1 LRVRAMKTFLLITD
15 GIIEWTGKII
25 SWLVA
30 VMTVVLGYEVLMRY
44 YFNAPTAWAY
54 DVSSMLGGT
63 FWILG
68 AGYTLM
74 KHKHVRIDII
84 YSRFSRRTQAL
95 IDVIFTSVF
104 FFPVWIGI
112 LYRMIPY
119 VALSWQTK
127 ERSLESF
134 WRPPIYPLK
143 TVMLIGVC
151 LLLLAGTAEFVRT
164 ILILRE
170 RSR

>member
-1 LRVRAMKTFLLITD
+1 MKTFLMIID
-15 GIIEWTGKII
+15 SIIEWTGKIV

-30 VMTVVLGYEVLMRY
+30 IMTGVLGYEVLMRY
-44 YFNAPTAWAY
+44 YFNTPTEWAY

-84 YSRFSRRTQAL
+84 YNKFSRRKQAL
-95 IDVIFTSVF
+95 LDVIFTSVF
-104 FFPVWIGI
+104 FFPVWICI

-119 VALSWQTK
+119 VSMSWQTK

-143 TVMLIGVC
+143 TVMLVGVC
-151 LLLLAGTAEFVRT
+151 LLLLAGTAEFIRT
-164 ILILRE
+164 ILVLRE
-170 RSR
+170 RS

>member
-1 LRVRAMKTFLLITD
+1 MKTFLLITD
-15 GIIEWTGKII
+15 GIIEWSGKIV
-25 SWLVA
+25 SWLVV
-30 VMTVVLGYEVLMRY
+30 VMTGVLGYEVLMRY
-44 YFNAPTAWAY
+44 YFNTPTEWAY
-54 DVSSMLGGT
+54 DVASMLGGT

-84 YSRFSRRTQAL
+84 YNKFSKRKQAL
-95 IDVIFTSVF
+95 LDVIFTSVF

-119 VALSWQTK
+119 VSMSWQTK

-151 LLLLAGTAEFVRT
+151 LLLLAGTAEFIRT
-164 ILILRE
+164 ILVLRK
-170 RSR
+170 RS

>member
-1 LRVRAMKTFLLITD
+1 MKTFLLIID
-15 GIIEWTGKII
+15 GTIEWTGKVI

-30 VMTVVLGYEVLMRY
+30 IITAVLGYEVLMRY
-44 YFNAPTAWAY
+44 FFNSPTAWAY
-54 DVSSMLGGT
+54 DISSMLGGT

-74 KHKHVRIDII
+74 KHKHVRIDIV
-84 YSRFSRRTQAL
+84 YNKFSRRTQA
-95 IDVIFTSVF
+95 IFDVIFTSVF

-119 VALSWQTK
+119 VYMSWQTK

-143 TVMLIGVC
+143 TVMLIGVF
-151 LLLLAGTAEFVRT
+151 LLVLAGTAEFVRT
-164 ILILRE
+164 ITSLRE

>member
-1 LRVRAMKTFLLITD
+1 MKTFLLITD
-15 GIIEWTGKII
+15 GVIEWTGKII

-30 VMTVVLGYEVLMRY
+30 VMTAVLGYEVLMRY
-44 YFNAPTAWAY
+44 FFNAPTEWAY

-74 KHKHVRIDII
+74 KRKHVRIDII
-84 YSRFSRRTQAL
+84 YNKFSRRTQAL
-95 IDVIFTSVF
+95 FDVLFTSVF

-119 VALSWQTK
+119 VSMSWQTK

-143 TVMLIGVC
+143 TVMLIGVF
-151 LLLLAGTAEFVRT
+151 LLLLAGTAEFIRT
-164 ILILRE
+164 ILVLRE

>member
-1 LRVRAMKTFLLITD
+1 
-15 GIIEWTGKII
+15 
-25 SWLVA
+25 
-30 VMTVVLGYEVLMRY
+30 
-44 YFNAPTAWAY
+44 
-54 DVSSMLGGT
+54 
-63 FWILG
+63 
-68 AGYTLM
+68 M

-84 YSRFSRRTQAL
+84 YNKFSKRNQAL
-95 IDVIFTSVF
+95 LDVIFTSVF

-119 VALSWQTK
+119 VSMSWQTK

-151 LLLLAGTAEFVRT
+151 LLLLAGTAEFMRT